1 MTFTS
6 DQIQELSK
14 WEDAFRTAINSDYA
28 RGVSPKN
35 AERIFEILKE
45 ATGTNMMLQSSCSRC
60 VKDLLK
66 LVGVR
71 YFSDKEEIAQNK
83 AKAKEMNQASTTK
96 KQSRKSKNKQ

>member
-1 MTFTS
+1 MTFTT

-35 AERIFEILKE
+35 AERIFQILKE
-45 ATGTNMMLQSSCSRC
+45 ATGTNMLLQPNCSRC

-83 AKAKEMNQASTTK
+83 AKAKEMNQTPTK
-96 KQSRKSKNKQ
+96 IKQGRKSKIKQ